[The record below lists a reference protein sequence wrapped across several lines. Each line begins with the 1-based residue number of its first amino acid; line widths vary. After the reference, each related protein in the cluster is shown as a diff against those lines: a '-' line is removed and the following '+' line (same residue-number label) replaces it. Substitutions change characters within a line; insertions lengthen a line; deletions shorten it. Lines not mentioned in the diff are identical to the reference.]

1 VQRKVGCFI
10 LFRWVNHL
18 NPKINKEKWTID
30 EERKIFEA
38 HKVYGNKWKMIAK
51 QLNSRTDNSIKNH
64 FYSILRKGLRRINK
78 MMGDRKST
86 EIVKEIRTSVLS
98 KLDNLDKSSAEKVSK
113 VNVSKIYELLFQFSS
128 MNSGNISEKNLTL
141 DMKNDFKEVISH
153 LMELSSMEK
162 IKKEKNIAMNKD
174 KRNIKNSA
182 NKISESSAE
191 IEL

>member
-1 VQRKVGCFI
+1 
-10 LFRWVNHL
+10 
-18 NPKINKEKWTID
+18 
-30 EERKIFEA
+30 
-38 HKVYGNKWKMIAK
+38 
-51 QLNSRTDNSIKNH
+51 
-64 FYSILRKGLRRINK
+64 

-141 DMKNDFKEVISH
+141 DMKNDFKEMISH

-182 NKISESSAE
+182 HKISESSAE